1 MVGILIGLTLVFGNF
16 GFTGGWVAW
25 INRRDGRGLRAQ
37 MLILALASA
46 IFYPILDSGTLF
58 GSDVRGFVVP
68 FGIATIFGS
77 FIFGIGMQFGGC
89 CASGAL
95 SWAGAGSV
103 RVSITLVG
111 FIIGGVWG
119 AYDIEYWSFLTRN
132 TR

>member
-1 MVGILIGLTLVFGNF
+1 MSDATSSYTSPPVKNYTWRLLSIVLTALVLFSVYNTAGINNALLAMVGILIGLTLVFGNF

-77 FIFGIGMQFGGC
+77 
-89 CASGAL
+89 SGP
-95 SWAGAGSV
+95 
-103 RVSITLVG
+103 
-111 FIIGGVWG
+111 
-119 AYDIEYWSFLTRN
+119 
-132 TR
+132 